1 MRESSREKLER
12 RRRKD
17 LKESLVF
24 GGKSSLRYVNMI
36 FEALVV
42 FLSDFGYILGF
53 CWDFILTLYLMK
65 GEFGGTLNC
74 KRPVL

>member
-12 RRRKD
+12 RRRKG

-42 FLSDFGYILGF
+42 FLLDFGYILGF
-53 CWDFILTLYLMK
+53 CWDFILTLDLMK

-74 KRPVL
+74 KRSVL

>member
-1 MRESSREKLER
+1 MRESYREKLER
-12 RRRKD
+12 RRRKG

-24 GGKSSLRYVNMI
+24 GGKRSLRYVNII

-42 FLSDFGYILGF
+42 FLLDFGYILGF
-53 CWDFILTLYLMK
+53 CWDFILTL
-65 GEFGGTLNC
+65 NC

>member
-12 RRRKD
+12 RRRKG

-42 FLSDFGYILGF
+42 FLLDFGYILGF
-53 CWDFILTLYLMK
+53 FLGFHPNPKL
-65 GEFGGTLNC
+65 
-74 KRPVL
+74 

>member
-12 RRRKD
+12 RRRKG
-17 LKESLVF
+17 LKENLVF

-36 FEALVV
+36 FEALLV
-42 FLSDFGYILGF
+42 FLLDIGYILGF
-53 CWDFILTLYLMK
+53 CWDFILTLDFMK

>member
-12 RRRKD
+12 RRRKG

-24 GGKSSLRYVNMI
+24 GGRSSLRYVNMI
-36 FEALVV
+36 FKAIVV
-42 FLSDFGYILGF
+42 FLMDFGYILGF
-53 CWDFILTLYLMK
+53 YWDLILTLDLMK
-65 GEFGGTLNC
+65 CEFGGTLNC

>member
-12 RRRKD
+12 RRRKG
-17 LKESLVF
+17 LKESFVF

-42 FLSDFGYILGF
+42 FLWDFGYILVF
-53 CWDFILTLYLMK
+53 FWDFVL
-65 GEFGGTLNC
+65 TLNC
-74 KRPVL
+74 TRPVL

>member
-12 RRRKD
+12 RRRKG

-24 GGKSSLRYVNMI
+24 GGRSSLRYVNMI

-42 FLSDFGYILGF
+42 FLMDFGYILGF
-53 CWDFILTLYLMK
+53 YWDLILTLDLMK
-65 GEFGGTLNC
+65 GEFGGTLNR

>member
-12 RRRKD
+12 RRKG

-42 FLSDFGYILGF
+42 FLLDFGYILGF
-53 CWDFILTLYLMK
+53 CWDFILNPDLMK

>member
-12 RRRKD
+12 RSRKG

-42 FLSDFGYILGF
+42 FLLGFGYILGF
-53 CWDFILTLYLMK
+53 CWDFILTLDLMK
-65 GEFGGTLNC
+65 GEFGGILNC

>member
-12 RRRKD
+12 MRRKG
-17 LKESLVF
+17 LKETLVF

-36 FEALVV
+36 FEAFFCISIRLWLYSRV
-42 FLSDFGYILGF
+42 SLGF
-53 CWDFILTLYLMK
+53 HPNPNLMK
-65 GEFGGTLNC
+65 GEFGGTINC